1 MADMIFVNGLRAS
14 KPRDKAPDFVKA
26 DLSINRVELIT
37 WLESQSGEWV
47 NAQILDSKN
56 KPGTWYVKL
65 DTYEADKQE

>member
-26 DLSINRVELIT
+26 DLSINRLELIT

-47 NAQILDSKN
+47 NAQILDSKKN
-56 KPGTWYVKL
+56 PGTWYIKV
-65 DTYEADKQE
+65 DTYDEDKKE

>member
-26 DLSINRVELIT
+26 DLSINRPELIT

-47 NAQILDSKN
+47 NAQILDSKKN
-56 KPGTWYVKL
+56 PGTWYVKV
-65 DTYEADKQE
+65 DTYDADKKE